1 MTSTIIKSIDTAD
14 VAQLDELIKTAE
26 YNYIYEDKQLY
37 TDEEYDYMLQRYS
50 FLTGKNRVSNTSIS
64 KDCTMTKLP
73 VWMPSLSKALE
84 GSNTIELWTKKG
96 PVCNYVVSMKLDG
109 CSALYSGSEN
119 KLYTRGTYSEG
130 QDITML
136 LPYLCLPKT
145 DMMIRGELI
154 IPEKVFKEK
163 YATSY
168 TNARATVAGECRA
181 FNISSYSPE
190 KITEMHKE
198 IAHDIKFVAYEIILM
213 SEYQLKPERQ
223 LDELQLLDFITVKYK
238 ILPSVNNK
246 LLSDVHTEFMVDSE
260 YAFDGLVVWFNKKYI
275 RCTSD
280 RPKYSIA
287 YKKEL
292 ENLIG
297 FSEVVSITW
306 NVSKCGYIKPIIN
319 IKPITINSVLISK
332 TTGINAKF
340 IKNNVIG
347 PGAKVKIIRSGDVIP
362 NIAEV
367 LSPATDGIPD
377 MPGSIK
383 YVWNDTMTDIIIS
396 EENEDV
402 IIQQIKFFLKTLKIK
417 GLDKKY
423 IKRIYEMSPA
433 NNSILA
439 FITLTKKDI
448 EVLGDV
454 LSTKIITNIKAGIS
468 NATPGE
474 LMTASGI
481 FGRGLG
487 IKRINEIFS
496 AIPDI
501 ITKGRSYDPAI
512 LRQELHLISGF
523 GDAMIDIFIESFQKY
538 LDWHDLLIAV
548 IPVGNSIEKLNH
560 YLTNKV
566 ISITGTRNPEILAFL
581 DKIGA
586 HVKPLSSKTHI
597 LIVKNY
603 ELKNNK
609 TVLVEDKGFK
619 CKIISVPDFIKEW
632 ISL

>member
-1 MTSTIIKSIDTAD
+1 MKKNILI
-14 VAQLDELIKTAE
+14 VAAHPDDEV
-26 YNYIYEDKQLY
+26 
-37 TDEEYDYMLQRYS
+37 
-50 FLTGKNRVSNTSIS
+50 F
-64 KDCTMTKLP
+64 
-73 VWMPSLSKALE
+73 
-84 GSNTIELWTKKG
+84 
-96 PVCNYVVSMKLDG
+96 G
-109 CSALYSGSEN
+109 CA
-119 KLYTRGTYSEG
+119 GT
-130 QDITML
+130 
-136 LPYLCLPKT
+136 
-145 DMMIRGELI
+145 
-154 IPEKVFKEK
+154 V
-163 YATSY
+163 
-168 TNARATVAGECRA
+168 
-181 FNISSYSPE
+181 
-190 KITEMHKE
+190 
-198 IAHDIKFVAYEIILM
+198 
-213 SEYQLKPERQ
+213 
-223 LDELQLLDFITVKYK
+223 
-238 ILPSVNNK
+238 
-246 LLSDVHTEFMVDSE
+246 
-260 YAFDGLVVWFNKKYI
+260 
-275 RCTSD
+275 
-280 RPKYSIA
+280 
-287 YKKEL
+287 
-292 ENLIG
+292 
-297 FSEVVSITW
+297 
-306 NVSKCGYIKPIIN
+306 
-319 IKPITINSVLISK
+319 
-332 TTGINAKF
+332 AKF

-468 NATPGE
+468 KATPGE

-512 LRQELHLISGF
+512 LRQKLHLISGF

-538 LDWHDLLIAV
+538 LDWHDLLTAV

-609 TVLVEDKGFK
+609 TALVEDKGFK

-632 ISL
+632 ITL